1 MQVGQCLITY
11 TATDSTHNTAVLTR
25 TPVTSTGARVM
36 ITTVLVGSAYSD
48 AGATA
53 FDAVDG
59 NLTSQLSTFGAA
71 AICERGAQA
80 QSSKDGV
87 LTARI
92 EACSTGTSRYLFAQV
107 GLRGC
112 TFSTGQPGNF
122 TIVFSVADSLGQT
135 ARVAR
140 QVVVMPVC
148 PAGEHLCADK
158 ASCSQGG
165 VCVSDLGS
173 SAKAPAVVPANTPPN
188 LVLRTTPLL
197 GTLISVKQGMPYAA
211 CAAGQIPVLDKLC
224 KLGVNATDVRDG
236 DLTARV
242 LACPAASCLG
252 QGCPRYEFR
261 AQGISS
267 CAVNTSAAVGT
278 QFNVTF
284 MVFDLGLPSLNAS
297 ITRTVVV
304 AGPCPTGQT
313 LCSDNSCSINCA
325 LSVAVVVERAVPIIT
340 LLPAPVTGAA
350 QILYG
355 AAANTSLLPCPS
367 FHNRLDCGAVAV
379 DADGNDVTG
388 SMAVVD
394 VTPCPANTT
403 CSGCDITYANI
414 GLCLPGSYL
423 YIYRARDSQG
433 RNAGTLRTVQVL
445 DVYNV
450 QAELSLGLP
459 ATEATATPDLQF
471 DLAVVAEEMSAALGF
486 NLTRPTASAGM
497 QLLSATRTSPPV
509 NTTALAFSALLAN
522 LTCLQQDTLDAAD
535 DNRAVH
541 LAKPTESVQD
551 VSAAFQLFMNT
562 DGAYVTDV
570 SKLMTT
576 IGFVVASYQTSIVD
590 TGRRRLLST
599 PCSQGSILS
608 KVTQNTAYGD
618 LDIRAPPPPVVRAAL
633 PPAGSSTGGLDANG
647 TAAKQHAVVLK
658 RYIGTGGGNAGI
670 GGLLLHQTHQAA
682 AAQTCKQRFSGFL
695 TSCAYGALLYD
706 SQSGTAYSAADSLAL
721 LEGTQA
727 ASPLQ
732 PFGVDPVFLTS
743 SSIYRSD
750 IAGTPVVV
758 QTELSADGATR
769 LLHYLQDANFL
780 DKYTATLAMRLLTYN
795 SNSRLFGYARVDLT
809 WLGAGQVQV
818 ASYFSALPQLD
829 YNTGT
834 RAGRLRL
841 ATDTALVLLAL
852 VQAAHVTSSVYGR
865 VQAWRNVLTKRSWQ
879 LAHDTGNIW
888 TAYDVIVLMLFIAMT
903 VILGMYAFQYALPFQ
918 LSASYDIY
926 GALSTAPA
934 RILLPKKVASAAN
947 IARVAKQYAKA
958 DNSTFG
964 WASQPGELGRW
975 SLPDDNTGLNELGAI
990 YFLADKM
997 TDLLTL
1003 YNFLQ
1008 GMVLLLLLV
1017 RLLRVLSAQKRLSLI
1032 TSVLVKV
1039 APEIFNLMIVIVMV
1053 GVLLGAFGHL
1063 CFGHFE
1069 DRLTTPGLAV
1079 SGVFETMFSQ
1089 QLQSVTQDLQSETTF
1104 AIQMNWLER
1113 ALAFVWYFI
1122 VAIYTIIIL
1131 WNFIIPVIRLE
1142 LGRQRKAQGW
1152 RVPGIRADLL
1162 VIAIERLQRLRGAP
1176 SNDAIGELVAV
1187 VAPRTRKKAGSI
1199 WARLRSSGL
1208 VRARGGSRELA
1219 GIKVGQELFD
1229 ANEMRYALTTI
1240 DSAPADLPA
1249 VAETII
1255 SRFGEIRTDWP
1266 EKFLVKRKQGAF
1278 AMTILKAVRDQKA
1291 LDAQGQQDATPA
1303 GAAAST
1309 TPIDSLLQRLLSK
1322 PRITAA
1328 KPYFRDDRGTVD

>member
-670 GGLLLHQTHQAA
+670 GEATLLAH
-682 AAQTCKQRFSGFL
+682 
-695 TSCAYGALLYD
+695 
-706 SQSGTAYSAADSLAL
+706 
-721 LEGTQA
+721 
-727 ASPLQ
+727 
-732 PFGVDPVFLTS
+732 
-743 SSIYRSD
+743 
-750 IAGTPVVV
+750 

>member
-1 MQVGQCLITY
+1 MPNFTTLVAGAWFNVPNINYGTPAA
-11 TATDSTHNTAVLTR
+11 TATTYFWANGYVNYFAVRFLGYIDIPAPGIYTFRTTSDDGSKAWVNGTLVVNNDHVTGSPVTVSNTSVVLTAGMQPFELQYFQR
-25 TPVTSTGARVM
+25 KGSQTSTVPQPDTTPPVINITRASSSDQDSITSTGARVM
-36 ITTVLVGSAYSD
+36 ITIVLVGSSYQD

-59 NLTSQLSTFGAA
+59 NLTSQLGTFGAA
-71 AICERGAQA
+71 AVDTSQPTASDHPFIVTYDVTDAAGNAALTARRRVIVACKLGEKTCISQLDGSLYCSSGGQCLLTVASSSSKVAVAAPTMTLVGPAVVAINQGQPYSKCPVPAPTDQICERGAQA

-92 EACSTGTSRYLFAQV
+92 EACSTATSRYLFAQV

-112 TFSTGQPGNF
+112 TLTTDQPGNF

-140 QVVVMPVC
+140 QVVVVPVC

-173 SAKAPAVVPANTPPN
+173 SASAPAVVPANTPPT

-197 GTLISVKQGMPYAA
+197 SALVSVKQGKPYAA
-211 CAAGQIPVLDKLC
+211 CAAGQIPVVDKLC
-224 KLGVNATDVRDG
+224 ELGVNATDAQDG

-242 LACPAASCLG
+242 LACPAAACLG
-252 QGCPRYEFR
+252 QGCPGYEFR

-278 QFNVTF
+278 QFNITF
-284 MVFDLGLPSLNAS
+284 TVFDLGAPSLNAS
-297 ITRTVVV
+297 ITRTVVIIS
-304 AGPCPTGQT
+304 PCPTGQT

-325 LSVAVVVERAVPIIT
+325 LSVPVVVERAVPIIT

-355 AAANTSLLPCPS
+355 AAANTSLLPCPT
-367 FHNRLDCGAVAV
+367 FRNRVDCGAVAV

-394 VTPCPANTT
+394 VTPCPANVT

-423 YIYRARDSQG
+423 YMYRARDSQG
-433 RNAGTLRTVQVL
+433 KNAGTLRTVQVL

-450 QAELSLGLP
+450 QAD
-459 ATEATATPDLQF
+459 A
-471 DLAVVAEEMSAALGF
+471 
-486 NLTRPTASAGM
+486 
-497 QLLSATRTSPPV
+497 
-509 NTTALAFSALLAN
+509 
-522 LTCLQQDTLDAAD
+522 LDAAD
-535 DNRAVH
+535 DHGAVH
-541 LAKPTESVQD
+541 LAKLTESVQD
-551 VSAAFQLFMNT
+551 ISSAFQLFMNT
-562 DGAYVTDV
+562 DGA
-570 SKLMTT
+570 
-576 IGFVVASYQTSIVD
+576 
-590 TGRRRLLST
+590 
-599 PCSQGSILS
+599 
-608 KVTQNTAYGD
+608 
-618 LDIRAPPPPVVRAAL
+618 
-633 PPAGSSTGGLDANG
+633 
-647 TAAKQHAVVLK
+647 
-658 RYIGTGGGNAGI
+658 
-670 GGLLLHQTHQAA
+670 
-682 AAQTCKQRFSGFL
+682 
-695 TSCAYGALLYD
+695 ALLYD
-706 SQSGTAYSAADSLAL
+706 SQTGTAFSAADSIAL

-727 ASPLQ
+727 ASSLQ

-750 IAGTPVVV
+750 IAGTPEFYYNTTSGSGEISPYGQLPYAFYPRPFTHFPDGFPVVV
-758 QTELSADGATR
+758 QTDLSADGARR
-769 LLHYLQDANFL
+769 LLQYLHDANFL

-795 SNSRLFGYARVDLT
+795 PNSGLIGYARVDLT

-818 ASYFSALPQLD
+818 VSHFSALPQLD

-852 VQAAHVTSSVYGR
+852 VQAVHVTSSVYGR
-865 VQAWRNVLTKRSWQ
+865 VQAWRNVLTK
-879 LAHDTGNIW
+879 
-888 TAYDVIVLMLFIAMT
+888 
-903 VILGMYAFQYALPFQ
+903 YALPFQ
-918 LSASYDIY
+918 LSASYDVY
-926 GALSTAPA
+926 DALTTAPA
-934 RILLPKKVASAAN
+934 RILLPKKMATADN
-947 IARVAKQYAKA
+947 IARVAKQSAKA

-964 WASQPGELGRW
+964 WASQPGKLGRW

-1017 RLLRVLSAQKRLSLI
+1017 
-1032 TSVLVKV
+1032 
-1039 APEIFNLMIVIVMV
+1039 APELFNLMIAIVIV

-1069 DRLTTPGLAV
+1069 DRLTTPSLAV

-1089 QLQSVTQDLQSETTF
+1089 QLQFVTQDLQSETTF

-1142 LGRQRKAQGW
+1142 LGRQRKAQGR
-1152 RVPGIRADLL
+1152 RVPGIPADLL
-1162 VIAIERLQRLRGAP
+1162 VIATERLQRLRGAP

-1187 VAPRTRKKAGSI
+1187 VAPRTRKSASSI
-1199 WARLRSSGL
+1199 WSRLRSSGL
-1208 VRARGGSRELA
+1208 VRDRAGSVELA

-1229 ANEMRYALTTI
+1229 AAEMRYALTRI
-1240 DSAPADLPA
+1240 NSAPADLPA
-1249 VAETII
+1249 IAETII
-1255 SRFGEIRTDWP
+1255 SRFGEIRSDWP
-1266 EKFLVKRKQGAF
+1266 EEFLAKRKKGAF
-1278 AMTILKAVRDQKA
+1278 ATTILKAVRDQKA
-1291 LDAQGQQDATPA
+1291 LDARGQQVK
-1303 GAAAST
+1303 GKSAANAS
-1309 TPIDSLLQRLLSK
+1309 
-1322 PRITAA
+1322 
-1328 KPYFRDDRGTVD
+1328 